1 MSANRREF
9 LLGAATVAAGSSFP
23 SLAHAVSRVQTSAP
37 AEGGASPFVLEFD
50 GVALSSL
57 KFAGDAIPTNYVAAG
72 QKLGHVEITW
82 RRGSGSW
89 QSFKSAEATATGAGT
104 YVAKDDQGDAVGVT
118 I

>member
-1 MSANRREF
+1 MPANRREF
-9 LLGAATVAAGSSFP
+9 LMGAATVAAATSFP
-23 SLAHAVSRVQTSAP
+23 SLALAR
-37 AEGGASPFVLEFD
+37 EGKEVAGKAADGGSPFLLEFD
-50 GVALSSL
+50 GPVLTSL
-57 KFAGDAIPTNYVAAG
+57 KFAGDTIPTNYVATG